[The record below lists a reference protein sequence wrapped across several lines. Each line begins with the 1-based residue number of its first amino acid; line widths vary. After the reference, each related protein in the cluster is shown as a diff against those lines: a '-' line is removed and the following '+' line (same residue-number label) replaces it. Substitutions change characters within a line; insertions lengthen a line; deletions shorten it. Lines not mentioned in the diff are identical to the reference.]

1 MITAEGTCD
10 PRFAAVR
17 EAFERNFAERGD
29 WGASVCV
36 YVDGT
41 RVVDCWGGHADRAR
55 TRPWTADTIVSV
67 ASTTKG
73 VVALCAHMLAERGKL
88 HLDAPVA
95 RYWPEFAAA
104 GKQDIPVR
112 WLLSH
117 RAGLPAIRRTL
128 PAEAL
133 FDWTAMTEAIAESA
147 PWWTPGVRHGYHAI
161 TYGHL
166 VGEVI
171 RRVDGRTVGAF
182 LREEVTTPLG
192 ADFFIGVPEEA
203 DGRAAEVLPP
213 PPPVAGESTVW
224 DTILADPE
232 SVSGRTFL
240 NPPRTPDLVNTRAW
254 RAAEIPAANG
264 HTSARGVARV
274 YAALARGGELDGVRL
289 LAPAT
294 IERAI
299 EEQSRGRDAVL
310 TLPTRFA
317 TGFMLGMPG
326 GIFDCGP
333 GRRTFGHPGR
343 GGSIGFAD
351 PDARVGFGYV
361 TNQYVTGTANHP
373 NRRVLSLV
381 DAVYAALR

>member
-1 MITAEGTCD
+1 MLTIDGHCE
-10 PRFAAVR
+10 PRFTAVR
-17 EAFERNFAERGD
+17 EQFFRNFTERGD
-29 WGASVCV
+29 VGASVCV
-36 YVDGT
+36 YLDGV
-41 RVVDCWGGHADRAR
+41 RVVDCWGGHADAAHS
-55 TRPWTADTIVSV
+55 RPFDADTIVSV

-73 VVALCAHMLAERGKL
+73 MVALCAHMLAERGKL

-117 RAGLPAIRRTL
+117 RAGLPAIRRVL

-133 FDWTAMTEAIAESA
+133 FDWDMMTEALAETA
-147 PWWTPGVRHGYHAI
+147 PWWTPGSRHGYHAI

-171 RRVDGRTVGAF
+171 RRVDGRSVGTF
-182 LREEVTTPLG
+182 LGEEVTGPLG
-192 ADFFIGVPEEA
+192 ADFFIGVPEHVDA
-203 DGRAAEVLPP
+203 RAAQVLAPP
-213 PPPVAGESTVW
+213 PPDPGEATIW

-232 SVSGRTFL
+232 SVGGRTFL
-240 NPPRTPDLVNTRAW
+240 NPPRTPDLVNSRAW

-299 EEQSRGRDAVL
+299 EEQSRGRDEVL

-333 GRRTFGHPGR
+333 GRRSFGHPGR

-361 TNQYVTGTANHP
+361 TNQYVTGTAKHP
-373 NRRVLSLV
+373 DRRVLSLV

>member
-1 MITAEGTCD
+1 VG
-10 PRFAAVR
+10 AA
-17 EAFERNFAERGD
+17 
-29 WGASVCV
+29 VCV
-36 YVDGT
+36 YLDGV
-41 RVVDCWGGHADRAR
+41 RVVDCWGGHADAAR
-55 TRPWTADTIVSV
+55 TRPFGADTIVSV

-73 VVALCAHMLAERGKL
+73 MVALCAHMLAERGKL
-88 HLDAPVA
+88 DLDAPVA

-117 RAGLPAIRRTL
+117 RAGLPAIRPSL
-128 PAEAL
+128 SAAAL
-133 FDWTAMTEAIAESA
+133 FDWTAMTAAIAETA
-147 PWWTPGVRHGYHAI
+147 PWWTPGERHGYHAI

-171 RRVDGRTVGAF
+171 RRVDGRTVGAL
-182 LREEVTTPLG
+182 LRDDVTGPLR

-213 PPPVAGESTVW
+213 PPPGEPTIW
-224 DTILADPE
+224 DTLLADPE

-240 NPPRTPDLVNTRAW
+240 NPPRVPGLVNTRAW

-333 GRRTFGHPGR
+333 GRRTFGHPGH

-351 PDARVGFGYV
+351 PDARVAFGYV
-361 TNQYVTGTANHP
+361 TNQYVTGTAQHP
-373 NRRVLSLV
+373 DRRVPSLV

>member
-1 MITAEGTCD
+1 MITAESTCD

-29 WGASVCV
+29 WGAAVCV
-36 YVDGT
+36 YVDGA

-73 VVALCAHMLAERGKL
+73 MVALCAHMLAERGKL

-147 PWWTPGVRHGYHAI
+147 PWWTPGAGHGYHAI

-171 RRVDGRTVGAF
+171 RRADGRTVGTF
-182 LREEVTTPLG
+182 LSEEVTAPLG
-192 ADFFIGVPEEA
+192 ADFFIGVPAEA
-203 DGRAAEVLPP
+203 DGRAAEVLAPP
-213 PPPVAGESTVW
+213 PPGEPTIW

-232 SVSGRTFL
+232 SVSARTFL
-240 NPPRTPDLVNTRAW
+240 NPPRTPNLINTRAW

-264 HTSARGVARV
+264 HTSARGAARV

-289 LAPAT
+289 LEPAT
-294 IERAI
+294 IDRAT
-299 EEQSRGRDAVL
+299 EEQSRGRDTVL

-317 TGFMLGMPG
+317 SGFMLGMPG
-326 GIFDCGP
+326 GIFNCGP
-333 GRRTFGHPGR
+333 GRRTFGHPGQ

-351 PDARVGFGYV
+351 PDARIGFGYV
-361 TNQYVTGTANHP
+361 TNQYVTGTARYP
-373 NRRVLSLV
+373 DRRVLSLV

>member
-1 MITAEGTCD
+1 MLTIDGHCD
-10 PRFAAVR
+10 PRFTAVR
-17 EAFERNFAERGD
+17 EQFFANFTQQGD
-29 WGASVCV
+29 VGAAVCV
-36 YVDGT
+36 YLDGV

-55 TRPWTADTIVSV
+55 TRPFGADTIVSV

-73 VVALCAHMLAERGKL
+73 MVALCAHMLAERGKL
-88 HLDAPVA
+88 DLDAPVA

-117 RAGLPAIRRTL
+117 RAGLPAIRPSL
-128 PAEAL
+128 PAAAL
-133 FDWTAMTEAIAESA
+133 FDWTAMTAAIAETA
-147 PWWTPGVRHGYHAI
+147 PWWTPGERHGYHAI

-171 RRVDGRTVGAF
+171 RRVDGRTVGAL
-182 LREEVTTPLG
+182 LRDDVTGPLR
-192 ADFFIGVPEEA
+192 ADFFIGVPEEV

-213 PPPVAGESTVW
+213 PPPGEPTIW
-224 DTILADPE
+224 DTLLADPE

-240 NPPRTPDLVNTRAW
+240 NPPRPLGLVNTRAW

-264 HTSARGVARV
+264 HTSARGVARI
-274 YAALARGGELDGVRL
+274 YAALARGGELDGVHL
-289 LAPAT
+289 LTPAT

-326 GIFDCGP
+326 GIFNCGP
-333 GRRTFGHPGR
+333 GRRTFGHPGH

-351 PDARVGFGYV
+351 PDARVAFGYV
-361 TNQYVTGTANHP
+361 TNQYVTGTATHP
-373 NRRVLSLV
+373 DRRVPSLV

>member
-1 MITAEGTCD
+1 MLTIDGHCD
-10 PRFAAVR
+10 PRFTAVR
-17 EAFERNFAERGD
+17 EQFFGNFAQRGD
-29 WGASVCV
+29 VGAAVCV
-36 YVDGT
+36 YLDGV
-41 RVVDCWGGHADRAR
+41 RVVDCWGGHADAAR
-55 TRPWTADTIVSV
+55 TRPFGADTIVSV

-73 VVALCAHMLAERGKL
+73 MVALCAHMLAERGKL
-88 HLDAPVA
+88 DLDAPVA
-95 RYWPEFAAA
+95 RYWPEFARA

-117 RAGLPAIRRTL
+117 RAGLPAIRPTL
-128 PAEAL
+128 SAAAL
-133 FDWTAMTEAIAESA
+133 FDWTAMTDALAETA
-147 PWWTPGVRHGYHAI
+147 PWWTPGERHGYHAI

-182 LREEVTTPLG
+182 LRDEVTGPLH
-192 ADFFIGVPEEA
+192 ADFFIGVPEAA

-213 PPPVAGESTVW
+213 PPPGEPTIW
-224 DTILADPE
+224 DTLLADPE

-289 LAPAT
+289 LAPTT
-294 IERAI
+294 IDRAI
-299 EEQSRGRDAVL
+299 EEQSRGLDAVL

-317 TGFMLGMPG
+317 TGFMLGLPG
-326 GIFDCGP
+326 GIFECGP

-351 PDARVGFGYV
+351 PDNRIGFAYV
-361 TNQYVTGTANHP
+361 M
-373 NRRVLSLV
+373 NRMGPYILLDPR
-381 DAVYAALR
+381 AIALIEATYKSIG

>member
-1 MITAEGTCD
+1 MLTIDGHCE
-10 PRFAAVR
+10 PRFTAVR
-17 EAFERNFAERGD
+17 EQFFANFTQRGD
-29 WGASVCV
+29 VGAAVCV
-36 YVDGT
+36 YLDGV

-55 TRPWTADTIVSV
+55 TRPFGPDTIVSV

-73 VVALCAHMLAERGKL
+73 MVALCAHMLAERGKL
-88 HLDAPVA
+88 DLDAPVA

-117 RAGLPAIRRTL
+117 RAGLPAIRRSL

-133 FDWTAMTEAIAESA
+133 FDWEAMTGALAETA
-147 PWWTPGVRHGYHAI
+147 PWWTPGERHGYHAI

-182 LREEVTTPLG
+182 LRDDVTGPLH

-213 PPPVAGESTVW
+213 PPPGEPTIW
-224 DTILADPE
+224 DTLLADPE

-240 NPPRTPDLVNTRAW
+240 NPPRTPGLVNTRAW

-264 HTSARGVARV
+264 HTSARGVARI
-274 YAALARGGELDGVRL
+274 YAALARGGKLDSVRL

-294 IERAI
+294 IDRAI
-299 EEQSRGRDAVL
+299 EEQSRGRDEVL

-326 GIFDCGP
+326 GIFNCGP
-333 GRRTFGHPGR
+333 GRRTFGHPGH

-351 PDARVGFGYV
+351 PDARIGFGYV
-361 TNQYVTGTANHP
+361 TNQYVTGTAPHP
-373 NRRVLSLV
+373 DRRVPSLV
-381 DAVYAALR
+381 DAMYAALR

>member
-1 MITAEGTCD
+1 MLTIDGHCD
-10 PRFAAVR
+10 PRFTAVR
-17 EAFERNFAERGD
+17 EQFFANFTERGD
-29 WGASVCV
+29 VGAAVCV
-36 YVDGT
+36 YLDGV
-41 RVVDCWGGHADRAR
+41 RVVDCWGGHADAAR
-55 TRPWTADTIVSV
+55 TRPFGPDTIVSV

-73 VVALCAHMLAERGKL
+73 MVALCAHMLAERGKL

-128 PAEAL
+128 PADAL
-133 FDWTAMTEAIAESA
+133 FDWTAMTEAIAETA

-171 RRVDGRTVGAF
+171 RRVDGRTVGTF

-203 DGRAAEVLPP
+203 DGRAAEVLAPP
-213 PPPVAGESTVW
+213 PPGELTNW

-240 NPPRTPDLVNTRAW
+240 NPPRTPNLINTRAW
-254 RAAEIPAANG
+254 RAAEIPASNG

-274 YAALARGGELDGVRL
+274 YVWPAAARSTQSACSLPPPST
-289 LAPAT
+289 AP
-294 IERAI
+294 
-299 EEQSRGRDAVL
+299 SRSSPAAV
-310 TLPTRFA
+310 TL
-317 TGFMLGMPG
+317 
-326 GIFDCGP
+326 C
-333 GRRTFGHPGR
+333 
-343 GGSIGFAD
+343 
-351 PDARVGFGYV
+351 
-361 TNQYVTGTANHP
+361 
-373 NRRVLSLV
+373 
-381 DAVYAALR
+381 

>member
-1 MITAEGTCD
+1 MLTIDGHCD
-10 PRFAAVR
+10 PRFTAVR
-17 EAFERNFAERGD
+17 EQFFANFTERGD
-29 WGASVCV
+29 VGAAVCV
-36 YVDGT
+36 YQDGV
-41 RVVDCWGGHADRAR
+41 RVVDCWGGHADAAR
-55 TRPWTADTIVSV
+55 TRPFGPDTIVSV

-73 VVALCAHMLAERGKL
+73 MVALCAHMLAERGKL
-88 HLDAPVA
+88 DLDAPVA
-95 RYWPEFAAA
+95 RYWPAFAAA

-117 RAGLPAIRRTL
+117 RAGLPAIGPSL
-128 PAEAL
+128 PAAAL
-133 FDWTAMTEAIAESA
+133 FDWTAMTAAIAETV
-147 PWWTPGVRHGYHAI
+147 PWWTPGERHGYHAI

-182 LREEVTTPLG
+182 LRDEVTGPLR
-192 ADFFIGVPEEA
+192 ADFFIGVPAEV

-213 PPPVAGESTVW
+213 PPPGEATIW
-224 DTILADPE
+224 DTLLADPD
-232 SVSGRTFL
+232 SVSGRPFL
-240 NPPRTPDLVNTRAW
+240 NPPRAAGLVNTRAW

-294 IERAI
+294 VDRAI
-299 EEQSRGRDAVL
+299 EERSRGRDEVL

-326 GIFDCGP
+326 GIFNCGP
-333 GRRTFGHPGR
+333 GRRTFGHPGH

-351 PDARVGFGYV
+351 PDARIAFGYV
-361 TNQYVTGTANHP
+361 TNQYVTGTAKHP
-373 NRRVLSLV
+373 DRRVLHMV
-381 DAVYAALR
+381 DALYAALR

>member
-1 MITAEGTCD
+1 MLTIDGHCD
-10 PRFAAVR
+10 PRFTAVR
-17 EAFERNFAERGD
+17 EQFFANFTQRGD
-29 WGASVCV
+29 VGAAVCV
-36 YVDGT
+36 YLDGV

-55 TRPWTADTIVSV
+55 TRPFGADTIVSV

-73 VVALCAHMLAERGKL
+73 MVALCAHMLAERGKL
-88 HLDAPVA
+88 DLDVPVA

-117 RAGLPAIRRTL
+117 RAGLPAIRPSL
-128 PAEAL
+128 PAAAL
-133 FDWTAMTEAIAESA
+133 FDWTAMTAAIAETA
-147 PWWTPGVRHGYHAI
+147 PWWTPGERHGYHAI

-182 LREEVTTPLG
+182 LRDEVTGPLR

-213 PPPVAGESTVW
+213 PPPGEPTIW
-224 DTILADPE
+224 DTLLADPE

-240 NPPRTPDLVNTRAW
+240 NPPRPLGLVNTRAW

-310 TLPTRFA
+310 SLPTRFA

-326 GIFDCGP
+326 GIFNCGP
-333 GRRTFGHPGR
+333 GRRTFGHPGH

-351 PDARVGFGYV
+351 PDARIGFGYV
-361 TNQYVTGTANHP
+361 TNQYVTGTAPHP
-373 NRRVLSLV
+373 DRRVPSLV
-381 DAVYAALR
+381 DAMYAALR

>member
-1 MITAEGTCD
+1 MLTIDGHCE
-10 PRFAAVR
+10 PRFTAVR
-17 EAFERNFAERGD
+17 EQFFANFTERGD
-29 WGASVCV
+29 VGAAVCV
-36 YVDGT
+36 YLDGV
-41 RVVDCWGGHADRAR
+41 RVVDCWGGHADAAR
-55 TRPWTADTIVSV
+55 TRPFGPDSIVSV

-73 VVALCAHMLAERGKL
+73 MVALCAHMLAERGKL
-88 HLDAPVA
+88 DLDAPVA
-95 RYWPEFAAA
+95 RYWPDFAAA

-117 RAGLPAIRRTL
+117 RAGLPAIRRAL
-128 PAEAL
+128 PAGAL
-133 FDWTAMTEAIAESA
+133 FDWTAMTAALAETA
-147 PWWTPGVRHGYHAI
+147 PWWTPGERHGYHAI

-182 LREEVTTPLG
+182 LRDEVTGPLR

-203 DGRAAEVLPP
+203 DGRAAEILPP
-213 PPPVAGESTVW
+213 PPPGEPTIW
-224 DTILADPE
+224 DTLLADPE

-240 NPPRTPDLVNTRAW
+240 NPPRPLGLVNTRAW
-254 RAAEIPAANG
+254 RAAEIPGANG
-264 HTSARGVARV
+264 HTSARGVARA

-289 LAPAT
+289 LAPTT
-294 IERAI
+294 IEGAI
-299 EEQSRGRDAVL
+299 AEQSRGRDAVL

-317 TGFMLGMPG
+317 TGFMLAMPG
-326 GIFDCGP
+326 GIFNCGP
-333 GRRTFGHPGR
+333 GRRTFGHPGH

-361 TNQYVTGTANHP
+361 TNQYVTGTATHP
-373 NRRVLSLV
+373 DRRVPSLV

>member
-1 MITAEGTCD
+1 MLTIDGHCEPHFT
-10 PRFAAVR
+10 AVR
-17 EAFERNFAERGD
+17 EQFFANFTKRGD
-29 WGASVCV
+29 VGAAVCV
-36 YVDGT
+36 YLDGV
-41 RVVDCWGGHADRAR
+41 RVVDCWGGHADAAR
-55 TRPWTADTIVSV
+55 TRPFGPDTIVSV

-73 VVALCAHMLAERGKL
+73 MVALCAHMLAERGKL
-88 HLDAPVA
+88 DLDAPVA

-117 RAGLPAIRRTL
+117 RAGLPAIRRAL
-128 PAEAL
+128 PAGAL
-133 FDWTAMTEAIAESA
+133 FDWTAMTAALAETA
-147 PWWTPGVRHGYHAI
+147 PWWTPGERHGYHAI

-171 RRVDGRTVGAF
+171 RRVDGRSVGAF
-182 LREEVTTPLG
+182 LRDEVTGPLR
-192 ADFFIGVPEEA
+192 ADFFIGVPEET

-213 PPPVAGESTVW
+213 PPPGEPTIW
-224 DTILADPE
+224 DTLLADPE

-240 NPPRTPDLVNTRAW
+240 NPPRPLGLVNTRAW
-254 RAAEIPAANG
+254 RAAEIPGSNG
-264 HTSARGVARV
+264 HTSARGVARA

-289 LAPAT
+289 LARAT
-294 IERAI
+294 IEGAI
-299 EEQSRGRDAVL
+299 AERSRGRDAVL

-317 TGFMLGMPG
+317 TGFMLAMPG
-326 GIFDCGP
+326 GIFNCGP
-333 GRRTFGHPGR
+333 GRRTFGHPGH

-361 TNQYVTGTANHP
+361 TNQYVTGTATHP
-373 NRRVLSLV
+373 DRRVPSLV

>member
-1 MITAEGTCD
+1 MLTIDGHCD
-10 PRFAAVR
+10 PRFTAVR
-17 EAFERNFAERGD
+17 EQFFANFTERGD
-29 WGASVCV
+29 VGAAVCV
-36 YVDGT
+36 YQDGV
-41 RVVDCWGGHADRAR
+41 RVVDCWGGHADAAR
-55 TRPWTADTIVSV
+55 TRPFGPDTIVSV

-73 VVALCAHMLAERGKL
+73 MVALCAHMLAERGKL
-88 HLDAPVA
+88 DLDAPVA

-117 RAGLPAIRRTL
+117 RAGLPAIRPAL
-128 PAEAL
+128 PAAAL
-133 FDWTAMTEAIAESA
+133 FDWTTMTAAIAETA
-147 PWWTPGVRHGYHAI
+147 PWWTPGERHGYHAV
-161 TYGHL
+161 TFGHL

-182 LREEVTTPLG
+182 LRDEVTGPLR
-192 ADFFIGVPEEA
+192 ADFFIGVPAEV

-213 PPPVAGESTVW
+213 PAPGEPTIW
-224 DTILADPE
+224 DTLLADPD

-240 NPPRTPDLVNTRAW
+240 NPPRAAGLVNTRAW

-289 LAPAT
+289 VTPST

-299 EEQSRGRDAVL
+299 AEQSRGRDAVL

-326 GIFDCGP
+326 GIFNCGP
-333 GRRTFGHPGR
+333 GRRTFGHPGH

-351 PDARVGFGYV
+351 PDARLGFGYV
-361 TNQYVTGTANHP
+361 TNQYVTGTAKHP
-373 NRRVLSLV
+373 DRRVLHLV

>member
-1 MITAEGTCD
+1 MLTIDGHCD
-10 PRFAAVR
+10 PRFTAVR
-17 EAFERNFAERGD
+17 EQFFANFTERGD
-29 WGASVCV
+29 VGAAVCV
-36 YVDGT
+36 YLDGV
-41 RVVDCWGGHADRAR
+41 RVVDCWGGHADAAR
-55 TRPWTADTIVSV
+55 TRAFGPDTIVSV

-73 VVALCAHMLAERGKL
+73 MVALCAHMLAERGKL
-88 HLDAPVA
+88 DLDAPVA

-117 RAGLPAIRRTL
+117 RAGLPAIRRPL

-133 FDWTAMTEAIAESA
+133 FDWSAMTDALAETA
-147 PWWTPGVRHGYHAI
+147 PWWTPGTAHGYHAI

-182 LREEVTTPLG
+182 LRDEVTGPLR
-192 ADFFIGVPEEA
+192 ADFFIGVPEQA
-203 DGRAAEVLPP
+203 DTRAAEVLPP
-213 PPPVAGESTVW
+213 PPPSEATIW
-224 DTILADPE
+224 DTLLADPE
-232 SVSGRTFL
+232 AVSGRAFL
-240 NPPRTPDLVNTRAW
+240 NPPRVPDLVNTRAW

-333 GRRTFGHPGR
+333 GRRSFGHPGR

-351 PDARVGFGYV
+351 PDARLGFGYV
-361 TNQYVTGTANHP
+361 ANQYVTGTAKHP
-373 NRRVLSLV
+373 DRRVLRLV
-381 DAVYAALR
+381 DAVYEGLR

>member
-1 MITAEGTCD
+1 MIRAEGTCD
-10 PRFAAVR
+10 PRFGAVR

-36 YVDGT
+36 YVDGA

-55 TRPWTADTIVSV
+55 ARPWTADTIVSV

-73 VVALCAHMLAERGKL
+73 MVALCAHMLAERGKL
-88 HLDAPVA
+88 DLDAPVA

-117 RAGLPAIRRTL
+117 RAGLPAIRPSL
-128 PAEAL
+128 PAGAL
-133 FDWTAMTEAIAESA
+133 FDWAAMTEAIAETA

-171 RRVDGRTVGAF
+171 RRVDGRTVGTF

-203 DGRAAEVLPP
+203 DGRAAEVLAPP
-213 PPPVAGESTVW
+213 PPGEPTIW

-240 NPPRTPDLVNTRAW
+240 NPPRTPNLINTRAW

-294 IERAI
+294 VDRAI
-299 EEQSRGRDAVL
+299 EEQSRGRDTVL

-326 GIFDCGP
+326 GIFNCGP
-333 GRRTFGHPGR
+333 GRRTFGHPGQ

-351 PDARVGFGYV
+351 PDARVGLGYV

-373 NRRVLSLV
+373 DRRVLSLV

>member
-1 MITAEGTCD
+1 MLTIDGHCE
-10 PRFAAVR
+10 PRFTAVR
-17 EAFERNFAERGD
+17 EQFFVNFTQRGD
-29 WGASVCV
+29 VGAAVCV
-36 YVDGT
+36 YLDGV

-55 TRPWTADTIVSV
+55 TRPFGPDTIVSV

-73 VVALCAHMLAERGKL
+73 MVALCAHMLAERGKL
-88 HLDAPVA
+88 DLDAPVA

-117 RAGLPAIRRTL
+117 RAGLPAIRPSL
-128 PAEAL
+128 PAAAL
-133 FDWTAMTEAIAESA
+133 FDWTAMTAAIAETA
-147 PWWTPGVRHGYHAI
+147 PWWTPGERHGYHAI

-171 RRVDGRTVGAF
+171 RRVDGRSVGAL
-182 LREEVTTPLG
+182 LRDDVTGPLR
-192 ADFFIGVPEEA
+192 ADFFIGVPEET

-213 PPPVAGESTVW
+213 PPPGEPTIW
-224 DTILADPE
+224 DTLLADPE

-240 NPPRTPDLVNTRAW
+240 NPPRPLGLVNTRAW

-264 HTSARGVARV
+264 HTSARGVARI

-310 TLPTRFA
+310 SLPTRFA

-333 GRRTFGHPGR
+333 GRRTFGHPGH

-361 TNQYVTGTANHP
+361 TNQYVTGTATHP
-373 NRRVLSLV
+373 DRRVPSLV

>member
-1 MITAEGTCD
+1 MLTIDGHCD
-10 PRFAAVR
+10 PRFTAVR
-17 EAFERNFAERGD
+17 EQFFANFTERGD
-29 WGASVCV
+29 VGAAVCV
-36 YVDGT
+36 YLDGV
-41 RVVDCWGGHADRAR
+41 RVVDCWGGHADAAR
-55 TRPWTADTIVSV
+55 TRPFGADTIVSV

-73 VVALCAHMLAERGKL
+73 MVALCAHMLAERGKL
-88 HLDAPVA
+88 DLDAPVA
-95 RYWPEFAAA
+95 RYWPKFARA

-117 RAGLPAIRRTL
+117 RAGLPAIRPTL
-128 PAEAL
+128 SAAAL
-133 FDWTAMTEAIAESA
+133 FDWTAMTDALAETA
-147 PWWTPGVRHGYHAI
+147 PWWTPGECHGYHAI

-182 LREEVTTPLG
+182 LRDEVTGPLL
-192 ADFFIGVPEEA
+192 AEFFTGVPV
-203 DGRAAEVLPP
+203 AAEGGAAEFLPP
-213 PPPVAGESTVW
+213 PPPGEPTIW
-224 DTILADPE
+224 DTLLADPE

-294 IERAI
+294 IDRAI
-299 EEQSRGRDAVL
+299 EEQSRGLDAVL

-317 TGFMLGMPG
+317 TGFMLGLPG
-326 GIFDCGP
+326 GIFECGP

-351 PDARVGFGYV
+351 PDARLAFGYV
-361 TNQYVTGTANHP
+361 TNQYVTGTAKHP
-373 NRRVLSLV
+373 DRRVPSLV
-381 DAVYAALR
+381 DAVYAGLR

>member
-1 MITAEGTCD
+1 MLTIDGHCE
-10 PRFAAVR
+10 PRFTAVR
-17 EAFERNFAERGD
+17 EQFFANFTQRGD
-29 WGASVCV
+29 VGAAVCV
-36 YVDGT
+36 YLDGV

-55 TRPWTADTIVSV
+55 TRPFGPDTIVSV

-73 VVALCAHMLAERGKL
+73 MVALCAHMLAERGKL
-88 HLDAPVA
+88 DLDAPVA

-117 RAGLPAIRRTL
+117 RAGLPAIRRSL

-133 FDWTAMTEAIAESA
+133 FDWEAMTGALAETA
-147 PWWTPGVRHGYHAI
+147 PWWTPGERHGYHAV

-171 RRVDGRTVGAF
+171 RRVDGRTVGAL
-182 LREEVTTPLG
+182 LRDDVTGPLH

-213 PPPVAGESTVW
+213 PPPGEPTIW
-224 DTILADPE
+224 DTLLADPE

-240 NPPRTPDLVNTRAW
+240 NPPRPLGLVNTRAW

-310 TLPTRFA
+310 SLPTRFA
-317 TGFMLGMPG
+317 TGFMLRMPG
-326 GIFDCGP
+326 GIFNCGP
-333 GRRTFGHPGR
+333 GRRTFGHPGH

-351 PDARVGFGYV
+351 PDARIGFGYV
-361 TNQYVTGTANHP
+361 TNQYVTGTAPHP
-373 NRRVLSLV
+373 DRRVPSLV
-381 DAVYAALR
+381 DAMYAALR